1 MHYPNTYYYFLKE
14 NYPEV
19 IFDESGESFAHL
31 PLVAPERESITI
43 SNVEYQILEHRVVIA
58 EDIVTDLPRQNNY
71 SYVAILS
78 MRDMPFLKMEVEIDT
93 RNFQNSRVI
102 FREVANTQEKKIALS
117 DSEGKTIKRIAAF
130 FSTPGMREIH
140 AKKRVALQTVT
151 TTYFTQLKQLWNA
164 KLKERLLLVN
174 ELITQAQQMVMLGGQ
189 NFLPL
194 LERLKKNFEKKKED
208 HELKGFHLVTESDLL
223 EVEGAKD
230 EIDDETI
237 WIEDANNPGESCALG
252 DRITMEFQQKFG
264 AIDFPEGEIKE
275 RVLALDL
282 KQLHETYAR
291 AQELLW
297 YVANDNVAV
306 SLSRIKQIHKVIN
319 VSLRTIVER
328 LKDVLIKASSADELS
343 VIEGSPGLRYF
354 DEGIFAELIINKCH
368 MQLAWLLNTESFAI
382 DLISVV
388 HEQEDLSLLEFAVK
402 QNAPDLFGILLS
414 AGANPIFV
422 TRLNRCFAHDI
433 LQANLPFAQI
443 LCAVNSVK
451 TVPRDFF
458 QELALIVNI
467 WKKYVELDTDI
478 EKPELDEICQ
488 RYLSYS
494 SEADAIEL
502 NFSGDHL
509 ATKFAAVRERT
520 GLDGEFLRRYLV
532 VNLFQKT
539 LRDFFVAYQALD
551 ARYSS
556 AEGTTI
562 SKYQIIQKLV
572 SHLQNNL
579 VVPERS
585 SLRRAINLLAK
596 ATNVIKSTYEI
607 IDAYAQIELNNS
619 SLNPADRADARRV
632 RLANDRLAKSV
643 EKQESDLRVFVN
655 GSKEMRPSQGGMWGV
670 MFGGS
675 KPVEE
680 RPEVTCD
687 QQESIF
693 AGPLLDILRAARTKC
708 EHKVASM
715 I

>member
-102 FREVANTQEKKIALS
+102 FREVANTQEKKIVLS
-117 DSEGKTIKRIAAF
+117 DSESKTIKRIAAF

-140 AKKRVALQTVT
+140 AKKRTALQTVT
-151 TTYFTQLKQLWNA
+151 TTYFTQLKQLWSA

-174 ELITQAQQMVMLGGQ
+174 ELIIQAQQMVMLGGQ

-194 LERLKKNFEKKKED
+194 LERLKKNFEKKKKD
-208 HELKGFHLVTESDLL
+208 NELKGFHLVSESDLL
-223 EVEGAKD
+223 EDAEDK
-230 EIDDETI
+230 IDGETI
-237 WIEDANNPGESCALG
+237 WVESASNNGESCALS
-252 DRITMEFQQKFG
+252 DRMTMDFQQKSEM
-264 AIDFPEGEIKE
+264 IDFPDGEIKD
-275 RVLALDL
+275 RIAALDL
-282 KQLHETYAR
+282 NQLHEIYAR
-291 AQELLW
+291 TQDLIR
-297 YVANDNVAV
+297 YVANEDVAV
-306 SLSRIKQIHKVIN
+306 SLLKIKQIHKVMN

-328 LKDVLIKASSADELS
+328 LKDVLLRASSADELS
-343 VIEGSPGLRYF
+343 AIEGSPGLRYF
-354 DEGIFAELIINKCH
+354 DESIFAELIVNKNYL
-368 MQLAWLLNTESFAI
+368 QLAWLLNTEIFAI

-388 HEQEDLSLLEFAVK
+388 HEQENLSLLEFVVK
-402 QNAPDLFGILLS
+402 QNDPDLFGILLS

-458 QELALIVNI
+458 QELAFIVNI
-467 WKKYVELDTDI
+467 WKKYVELDTDV

-494 SEADAIEL
+494 SEADAVEL

-509 ATKFAAVRERT
+509 EPKFAKSRERA
-520 GLDGEFLRRYLV
+520 GLDEEFLRRYLV
-532 VNLFQKT
+532 VNLFQNT
-539 LRDFFVAYQALD
+539 LRDFLVAYQALD

-556 AEGTTI
+556 SEGTTT

-572 SHLQNNL
+572 SYLQNNL
-579 VVPERS
+579 VVPEKS

-596 ATNVIKSTYEI
+596 ATNVIKSTDEI

-632 RLANDRLAKSV
+632 RLANDKLAKSV

-655 GSKEMRPSQGGMWGV
+655 GLKEMRPSQSGMWGV

-693 AGPLLDILRAARTKC
+693 AGPLLDMLRAARTKC